1 LPIIKLT
8 INQDLSDDEFDMIFA
23 DDILPASEIHFT
35 PVDVSIIAARY
46 LAEVAGTRVLDIGS
60 GAGKFCVIGA
70 TCTDG
75 YFIGVEMRLS
85 FSEEASHISN
95 VYDLANVQFV
105 HANITDINFTD
116 YDAFYIFNPFQEN
129 ISISDRINDEIP
141 LNKAFYEEY
150 TLYVKD
156 QLDKMPL
163 GTRLVTYFSTCTE
176 VPQSYHMQGSDF
188 GGKLKF
194 WEKVV

>member
-1 LPIIKLT
+1 MIVA
-8 INQDLSDDEFDMIFA
+8 DE
-23 DDILPASEIHFT
+23 ILPASEIHFT

-105 HANITDINFTD
+105 HANITDINLTD
-116 YDAFYIFNPFQEN
+116 YDAFYIFNPCQEN
-129 ISISDRINDEIP
+129 ISISDRINNEIP
-141 LNKAFYEEY
+141 INKAFYEEY
-150 TLYVKD
+150 TL
-156 QLDKMPL
+156 
-163 GTRLVTYFSTCTE
+163 
-176 VPQSYHMQGSDF
+176 
-188 GGKLKF
+188 
-194 WEKVV
+194 

>member
-1 LPIIKLT
+1 MPIFKLT
-8 INQDLSDDEFDMIFA
+8 LNQDISDEEFDLIYD
-23 DDILPASEIHFT
+23 DDIMSASEIHFT

-60 GAGKFCVIGA
+60 GAGKFCFIGA
-70 TCTDG
+70 TCTHG

-85 FSEEASHISN
+85 FSEAARHISN

-105 HANITDINFTD
+105 HANIRDIIFTD
-116 YDAFYIFNPFQEN
+116 FDAFYIFNPFQEN

-150 TLYVKD
+150 TMYVKD
-156 QLDKMPL
+156 QLNKMPV
-163 GTRLVTYFSTCTE
+163 GTRLVTYFSICSE
-176 VPQSYHMQGSDF
+176 VPQSYHVQGSDF
-188 GGKLKF
+188 SGKLKF